1 METKMIAAN
10 SEETVWKR
18 ITADLTGENPPLQYH
33 VLIYHDIH
41 KIQLDIDIDPGGGFE
56 SGFETTT
63 LTAAL
68 PDLDGF
74 RFAVHHQDFLDVIGK
89 FFGLEDKEIGYPE
102 FDTALIIK
110 TNDVEKIKNIFSDK
124 TARQLFQSLT
134 AFTLHTDRRNINED
148 TEIKEYF
155 LEFEIERGI
164 LDIVELRRIYAAFA
178 AVLTAIESIMKKD
191 LVRNDL

>member
-68 PDLDGF
+68 PDLNGF
-74 RFAVHHQDFLDVIGK
+74 RFALHHEDFMDVIGK
-89 FFGLEDKEIGYPE
+89 FFGLEDKEIGYAE

-110 TNDVEKIKNIFSDK
+110 TNDAEKTKNIFSDK
-124 TARQLFQSLT
+124 TARQVFQSLT
-134 AFTLHTDRRNINED
+134 AFTLHTDKRNINED
-148 TEIKEYF
+148 TDIKEYF

-164 LDIVELRRIYAAFA
+164 VEVVELRRIYAAFA
-178 AVLTAIESIMKKD
+178 AVLTAIESMTKKD
-191 LVRNDL
+191 LVKNNL